1 VADPLAL
8 LRTPPHLHRKELE
21 KKHQKAGR
29 AKDSELLAAFAAAAK
44 EQVEM
49 ALTLA
54 RCVPMAASSCL

>member
-1 VADPLAL
+1 
-8 LRTPPHLHRKELE
+8 LE

-29 AKDSELLAAFAAAAK
+29 AKDSELLAAFTAAAK

-54 RCVPMAASSCL
+54 R